1 MSGNFWL
8 SLPRPIVA
16 LAPMEGV
23 TDEPF
28 RRICREHGADVVY
41 TEFVSADAIV
51 HRAPTV
57 MRKLRFHESERPIV
71 AQIFGR
77 RPESFAIAART
88 LTELGFDGIDINLGC
103 PARKVIGSGSGVALL
118 REPATI
124 RTLLEAT
131 LSATTLPVS
140 IKVRASIRKER
151 PSIAPHDPTRVT
163 ALDVVQ
169 ALSDLPIAAIMVH
182 GRTAEAN
189 DDDQVDTEM
198 IAAVK
203 RESPAVVLGNGGI
216 RTVAD
221 AATMIAATNVDGVG
235 VARGA
240 WGHPWVFHELR
251 AALRHE
257 SIPVIDPRQVIL
269 KHAELVVADSGE
281 RGLLDFRKHFAHY
294 INGFPGA
301 AGLRKQAVTVSTL
314 DEVRRITEA
323 MPNT

>member
-1 MSGNFWL
+1 
-8 SLPRPIVA
+8 
-16 LAPMEGV
+16 MEGV

-28 RRICREHGADVVY
+28 RRICRENGADVVY

-57 MRKLRFHESERPIV
+57 MRKLRFHASERPIV

-77 RPESFAIAART
+77 RPESFAVAART

-131 LSATTLPVS
+131 LSGTHLPVS

-163 ALDVVQ
+163 ALDVVRVL
-169 ALSDLPIAAIMVH
+169 ADLPIAAIMVH

-189 DDDQVDTEM
+189 DDDQVDTDM

-203 RESPAVVLGNGGI
+203 REANCVVLGNGGI

-221 AATMIAATNVDGVG
+221 ARTMLEATGADGLG
-235 VARGA
+235 LARGA
-240 WGHPWVFHELR
+240 WGHPWTFD
-251 AALRHE
+251 ALRSAFRGEPLRDH
-257 SIPVIDPRQVIL
+257 DPRTIITR
-269 KHAELVVADSGE
+269 HAELVVADSGE
-281 RGLLDFRKHFAHY
+281 RGLIDFRKHFAHY
-294 INGFPGA
+294 ISGFPGA
-301 AGLRKQAVTVSTL
+301 AGLRRRAVTVSSMDDVQQIVAEL
-314 DEVRRITEA
+314 PPHRV
-323 MPNT
+323 